1 MESIARPLQP
11 RDATHSG
18 RAWRSTEEA
27 IEALSARMTTR
38 ACVVV
43 VIDEVLRDRA
53 ATTTSS
59 ASSAAA
65 VVPPQ
70 VVRLLQLPRGAAVQR
85 QRRPS
90 LAR

>member
-1 MESIARPLQP
+1 MKSIARPLQP
-11 RDATHSG
+11 RDATRSG
-18 RAWRSTEEA
+18 RAWRNTEEA

-43 VIDEVLRDRA
+43 VVVEVLRDRA
-53 ATTTSS
+53 ATTTS
-59 ASSAAA
+59 AFSAAA

>member
-53 ATTTSS
+53 ATTTS
-59 ASSAAA
+59 AFSAAA